1 MVITIC
7 YLLRMFSRKWIKD
20 LPTVKIK
27 PFVHPGYIWPLSPRE
42 TKHKAYPVGS
52 GDLWRSWQYT
62 MCPCGQ
68 DTGALQLQSSSGI
81 FLSGALL
88 SVPAVRDVKSIPA
101 PQSLSHDRAGKA
113 VRLKPFQM

>member
-1 MVITIC
+1 
-7 YLLRMFSRKWIKD
+7 MFTRKWIKD
-20 LPTVKIK
+20 LPTVKIML
-27 PFVHPGYIWPLSPRE
+27 FVHPGYIWPLSPRE
-42 TKHKAYPVGS
+42 TKHEAYPVGS

-81 FLSGALL
+81 FLSDALL
-88 SVPAVRDVKSIPA
+88 GSSLPA

-113 VRLKPFQM
+113 VGLKPFQM